1 MAKRNL
7 EDIFNDDLLGLL
19 NIEFK
24 PKNQQHSESYLLN
37 GFNEIQA
44 FFERTGRAP
53 QLNDSGR
60 IEELRLATR
69 LDAFRKN
76 RQLAEQLASYD
87 KNLLLV
93 SQETDNTIDETPPES
108 IDDILNSE
116 LLEIGG
122 DDIFDM
128 RHVTATEKTQSVNA
142 YTANRKPCV
151 DYDHFRHKFE
161 QVQSD
166 LDNNRRETSA
176 IEKISEIKAGQWFI
190 VQGMLAYVAEMGEKY
205 EHRKGHHNARLRVIF
220 SNKTESDLLLRSFG
234 AALYKDKSAR
244 RIYGSIEGPIFG
256 GKIDE
261 GETPVGIVYVLKTL
275 SQQAGIKEHREY
287 LHKIGVTNGSV
298 KARVSNAG
306 KDPTYLLAP
315 VEIVGEFQLYSM
327 DVKATER
334 LLHKFF
340 QAAQADVKIK
350 DRFGTV
356 VRPREWFFVTV
367 KAIQDAVKA
376 LNENNILHVR
386 YDIQSGKVVD
396 K

>member
-1 MAKRNL
+1 MTKRSL
-7 EDIFNDDLLGLL
+7 DDIFNDDPLGLL
-19 NIEFK
+19 NIDIK
-24 PKNQQHSESYLLN
+24 HNSQDHSDNYLIN
-37 GFNEIQA
+37 GFNDIQI
-44 FFERTGRAP
+44 FFEKTGRTP
-53 QLNDSGR
+53 QLNESDR

-69 LDAFRKN
+69 LDAFRKD
-76 RQLAEQLASYD
+76 RQIVEKLTPFD
-87 KNLLLV
+87 KYQLLV
-93 SQETDNTIDETPPES
+93 SHTTDNIIDEKPPAS
-108 IDDILNSE
+108 IDDILDSE
-116 LLEIGG
+116 LLEIGS
-122 DDIFDM
+122 DDIFYM
-128 RHVTATEKTQSVNA
+128 RHVTATEKIQSINA
-142 YTANRKPCV
+142 YTANRKPCM
-151 DYDHFRHKFE
+151 DYDRFRHRFE
-161 QVQSD
+161 QIQSD
-166 LDNNRRETSA
+166 LNNNRRETGV

-244 RIYGSIEGPIFG
+244 RIYGATEGPLFG

-261 GETPVGIVYVLKTL
+261 GETPIGIVYVLKTL

-287 LHKIGVTNGSV
+287 LHKIGVTSGNV
-298 KARVSNAG
+298 KARVANAE

-315 VEIVGEFQLYSM
+315 VEIVGEFQLYHM
-327 DVKATER
+327 DVKSTEK

-340 QAAQADVKIK
+340 QAAQADVEIK

-376 LNENNILHVR
+376 LNENKILNVQ
-386 YDIQSGKVVD
+386 YDIKSGKVID